1 MRCPNV
7 LKIAATKLYYMKVQ
21 NQFRGKNPE
30 KIKKHNLKKK
40 AFPKVTQNFAAK
52 QKVARC
58 GCICSALQQY

>member
-1 MRCPNV
+1 
-7 LKIAATKLYYMKVQ
+7 MKVQ